1 MSIIPP
7 VAPDVPDAKRR
18 VSHWLLASLV
28 VELVALILLSWF
40 FWARLQ
46 RTQDQLQSVL
56 QRLEMVARKQR
67 SLDKDL
73 RQAREQTQ
81 SSREQAQA
89 AEARATMSEQARA
102 QAAKEAEQAQAAKM
116 LSDQRALR
124 AQQQA
129 QTAREDLDQIRTA
142 REVEL
147 NRMQEA
153 LSKVAA
159 TRRTS
164 DGMVIDLGNDSFK
177 FDFDKATLRPE
188 NRELLSRLAGVLL
201 ASHGYRLQVYGYT
214 DDVGTDEYNQGLSE
228 RRAETVRD
236 YLVKSG
242 IPPEI
247 MTTKGFG
254 KSSPR
259 VKRNSQEAREKN
271 RRVEIGIVDTVIK
284 YGDEVR

>member
-56 QRLEMVARKQR
+56 QRLEMVARKQE

-116 LSDQRALR
+116 LSDQRGPACP
-124 AQQQA
+124 
-129 QTAREDLDQIRTA
+129 TTGPDC
-142 REVEL
+142 
-147 NRMQEA
+147 
-153 LSKVAA
+153 
-159 TRRTS
+159 TR
-164 DGMVIDLGNDSFK
+164 
-177 FDFDKATLRPE
+177 
-188 NRELLSRLAGVLL
+188 
-201 ASHGYRLQVYGYT
+201 
-214 DDVGTDEYNQGLSE
+214 GT
-228 RRAETVRD
+228 
-236 YLVKSG
+236 
-242 IPPEI
+242 
-247 MTTKGFG
+247 
-254 KSSPR
+254 
-259 VKRNSQEAREKN
+259 
-271 RRVEIGIVDTVIK
+271 
-284 YGDEVR
+284 